1 MTRTLLAVCLSL
13 FSVIACAQETA
24 ADYEPTEQEILWF
37 ALEQMSIAMTAFE
50 DGARECVKV
59 RRVLDPALFKSIALS
74 NNEWQLALDTLGLR
88 AMKKCVEGGSVRGRA
103 LITLMQLKAAEKH
116 YKGKNTIMPRY
127 DPEFLCC
134 VTWEREITQEL
145 KYQKLDPQ
153 ARKALESI
161 PELNEPF
168 DVYAA
173 GDALEVMKE

>member
-1 MTRTLLAVCLSL
+1 MTRALLAACLSL
-13 FSVIACAQETA
+13 FSMIACAQETA

-59 RRVLDPALFKSIALS
+59 RRVLDPALFKSISLS

-103 LITLMQLKAAEKH
+103 LITLMQFKAAEKY
-116 YKGKNTIMPRY
+116 YKGKNPTRTY
-127 DPEFLCC
+127 EPEFLCC
-134 VTWEREITQEL
+134 VIWEREITQEL

-153 ARKALESI
+153 ARKVLESI

-168 DVYAA
+168 DIYAA
-173 GDALEVMKE
+173 GDALGVMKE